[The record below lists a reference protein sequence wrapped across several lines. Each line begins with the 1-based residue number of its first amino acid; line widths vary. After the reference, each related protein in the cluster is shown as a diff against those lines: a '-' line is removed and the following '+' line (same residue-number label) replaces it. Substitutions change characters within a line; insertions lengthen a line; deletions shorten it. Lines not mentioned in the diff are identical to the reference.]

1 LIQALMQAGRELG
14 LQAVMFHAT
23 VAERLGLN
31 LTDHKA
37 LDLIAREGPLTAGQL
52 AERTGLTTG
61 AVTGVLDR
69 LEQGG
74 FARRVKDATDRRRVV
89 VEAIA
94 ERLPEIGRCFHS
106 LARSWAGFCA
116 RYSDAELAV
125 IVDYLTRCPAV
136 FREEMMKLREMAPS
150 RRKPPSPKRAG
161 R

>member
-1 LIQALMQAGRELG
+1 MLIQALMQAGRELG

-116 RYSDAELAV
+116 RYSDEELAV
-125 IVDYLTRCPAV
+125 IVDYLSRCPEV
-136 FREEMMKLREMAPS
+136 FRAEMVKLREEGLPARK
-150 RRKPPSPKRAG
+150 RR
-161 R
+161 